1 MEADRFQWN
10 LTAKA
15 QGRKGS
21 RGGLF
26 DISNL
31 RFAIVL
37 APHRGFAFT
46 LRSFSVGVDLAVK
59 TNNHKPVAINYHQ
72 KY

>member
-37 APHRGFAFT
+37 APHRGFAT
-46 LRSFSVGVDLAVK
+46 WR
-59 TNNHKPVAINYHQ
+59 
-72 KY
+72 